1 MRPLENPDPVESG
14 ASRDRPSARSLLFAR
29 LGGAFALAGVVA
41 VCGWFVAHPEPMQ
54 AVSATFAEMR
64 RAFSG
69 PGAS

>member
-1 MRPLENPDPVESG
+1 V
-14 ASRDRPSARSLLFAR
+14 ASAR
-29 LGGAFALAGVVA
+29 LGGALALAGVVA
-41 VCGWFVAHPEPMQ
+41 VAGWFVAHPEPMQ

>member
-1 MRPLENPDPVESG
+1 MRPLETPDPPETG
-14 ASRDRPSARSLLFAR
+14 EGCDRPSGRSVASAR
-29 LGGAFALAGVVA
+29 LGGALALAGVVA
-41 VCGWFVAHPEPMQ
+41 VAGWFVAHPEPMQ